1 MSENSYQVLFLN
13 LTSGSGAFNDR
24 RLLGRRRTV
33 TVSPRERLPTVRG
46 RQTQAAIDAAAR
58 AVVARKGFLATTVVD
73 IAAGAGKSAAHSSV
87 RVAGIEHAQQD
98 DYCPDD
104 DPKLTALAL
113 FSMLVDDEAGPT

>member
-24 RLLGRRRTV
+24 RPLGRRRTV

-58 AVVARKGFLATTVVD
+58 AVVARNGFLATTVVD
-73 IAAGAGKSAAHSSV
+73 LAAEARKPAASFYNYHDSKETIA
-87 RVAGIEHAQQD
+87 RE
-98 DYCPDD
+98 YD
-104 DPKLTALAL
+104 DPKLTAPAL
-113 FSMLVDDEAGPT
+113 VSMLVDDEAGAT

>member
-46 RQTQAAIDAAAR
+46 RQTQAATDAAAR
-58 AVVARKGFLATTVVD
+58 AVVARKGFLATTIVD
-73 IAAGAGKSAAHSSV
+73 DSKESMAREYG
-87 RVAGIEHAQQD
+87 D
-98 DYCPDD
+98 L
-104 DPKLTALAL
+104 KLTASDL
-113 FSMLVDDEAGPT
+113 FSMLVDDETGAT